1 MNIIRMRGRILTKM
15 VVMFMATLLAVSA
28 QATDGTW
35 TSVAGGTWS
44 TAGNWLSDTVA
55 DGTNAIANFSTLN
68 IGADA
73 VVNNDAPHIVGQLR
87 FGDTTPSHNWELTNS
102 TLTLATSSG
111 VPTIDVSNGSVTI
124 GATLK
129 GTQGLY
135 KTGAG
140 QLFISQ
146 RVPEGGIGSNTY
158 SGGTYILA
166 GTLMFG
172 GNNWVQ
178 GMIGPGTVYLGDSS
192 GSANAVLQP
201 SYTFQNLNNDI
212 VVQSGNTGI
221 MQINN
226 NGGSLNLVG
235 TVTLGSS
242 GGTGKSLTLGTVIQ
256 NRWLSLYVTG
266 AIQDPINMTPGTA
279 GTVTIN
285 HPDGVR
291 FRAANTYSGPT
302 VILSGWLI
310 QEIANAVPAASAVT
324 VNSGGTFALNGYNG
338 SIGSLAG
345 SGTVDLNVN
354 ALTVGNDNTSTTFSG
369 IIANAGSLTK
379 IGSGTLTLAGK
390 NTYTGATWVNAGRLL
405 GGTGGNCSKSSVVVA
420 TGATNGVKAMV
431 YGAEGSFVC
440 SNLTYM
446 GDSGL
451 DFDMTTLPVNAGVV
465 PLIINGDLTVNG
477 VVQVSVSNGYWP
489 TTGTYPLVRY
499 SGNLNGSG
507 SFNLVSLPAGVSATL
522 VHNTGAKRLEL
533 NVTAIPVVSF
543 PLSVW
548 TNNVGGT
555 WGTAAN
561 WSNGIP
567 DGVDA
572 VADFSTLN
580 ITVNSSVNNDAPH
593 TVGTLRFGDTSPSHN
608 WELLNST
615 LTLATSLGLPT
626 IHVSNGSVTIGAA
639 LQGTQGLFKT
649 GAGQLNIDPKIGSDS
664 SGSNTYSGGTYILSG
679 TLMFGSGNNNTGLIG
694 PGTVYLG
701 DSSGSANAVLQPN
714 YAFQNL
720 NNNIIVQSGNTGIMQ
735 INNNGG
741 SLGLWGTITL
751 GSSGGTGKSLT
762 FGRVDGGTF
771 VALYALGT
779 IQDPINMTP
788 GTAGTVT
795 INHPNGVIF
804 RAANTYSG
812 PTVILSGWLI
822 QEIANAVPAA
832 SAVTVNSGCGFSLN
846 GRNGSIGSLAG
857 SGTVSLNVN
866 TLTVGN
872 DNTSTTFSG
881 IIQDTGSLTKT
892 GSGTLTLAA
901 TNTYSGTTAISNGT
915 LAVSGAL
922 ASSAVT
928 VCTGAA
934 FGAGS
939 TGIVGRAELGGTLA
953 FENDSALLVDVE
965 SAAVDAVVAVGDVV
979 IGTGV
984 EVRLSGNQEK
994 SGSWEIIKTTT
1005 GTVQGIDPVLI
1016 GGLHGANL
1024 SRTTTAIVLTIPPM
1038 GTLIRVL

>member
-1 MNIIRMRGRILTKM
+1 MNIIQMRGRILTKV
-15 VVMFMATLLAVSA
+15 VVMFMATILAVSA

-35 TSVAGGTWS
+35 TSLAGGAWS
-44 TAGNWLSDTVA
+44 TTGNWAGSAVA
-55 DGTNAIANFSTLN
+55 DGTNAVADFSTLN
-68 IGADA
+68 ITADA
-73 VVNNDAPHIVGQLR
+73 VVNSDAPRTVGTLR

-124 GATLK
+124 GAALQ

-226 NGGSLNLVG
+226 NGGSLNLLG
-235 TVTLGSS
+235 TITLGSS
-242 GGTGKSLTLGTVIQ
+242 GGTGKSLTLGTVTQ
-256 NRWLSLYVTG
+256 NHWLSLYVTG

-279 GTVTIN
+279 GTLTID

-302 VILSGWLI
+302 VILSGSLI

-324 VNSGGTFALNGYNG
+324 VNSGGTFDLNGRNG

-345 SGTVDLNVN
+345 SGTVNLNVN
-354 ALTVGNDNTSTTFSG
+354 TLTVGNDNTSTTFSG

-390 NTYTGATWVNAGRLL
+390 NTYTGATWVNAGKLL

-420 TGATNGVKAMV
+420 AGATNGVKAMV

-440 SNLTYM
+440 SNVTYM

-465 PLIINGDLTVNG
+465 PLIINGDLTVTG
-477 VVQVSVSNGYWP
+477 VVQVSVRNGYWP
-489 TTGTYPLVRY
+489 ATGTYPLVRY
-499 SGNLNGSG
+499 SGNLSGSG
-507 SFNLVSLPAGVSATL
+507 SFNLASLPAGMSATL
-522 VHNTGAKRLEL
+522 VNNTGAKRLEL
-533 NVTAIPVVSF
+533 DVTAIPAVVF
-543 PLSVW
+543 PVSVW
-548 TNNVGGT
+548 TNNVGGM

-561 WSNGIP
+561 W
-567 DGVDA
+567 DGGTIADGTNV
-572 VADFSTLN
+572 VADFSTLDLTAN
-580 ITVNSSVNNDAPH
+580 ASVNNDAPH
-593 TVGTLRFGDTSPSHN
+593 TVGQLRFGDTSPSHN

-639 LQGTQGLFKT
+639 LKGTQGLFKT
-649 GAGQLNIDPKIGSDS
+649 GAGQLNIDPKIGHDS
-664 SGSNTYSGGTYILSG
+664 SGSNTYSGGTYILAG

-751 GSSGGTGKSLT
+751 GSYGATGKSLT
-762 FGRVDGGTF
+762 FGRVDGTF
-771 VALYALGT
+771 VSLYAQGT

-795 INHPNGVIF
+795 INHINGVRF

-832 SAVTVNSGCGFSLN
+832 SAVTVNSGCGFDLA
-846 GRNGSIGSLAG
+846 GYNGSIGSLAG
-857 SGTVSLNVN
+857 SGTVNLNVN

-881 IIQDTGSLTKT
+881 IIANAGSLIKT
-892 GSGTLTLAA
+892 GSGTLTLAG
-901 TNTYSGTTAISNGT
+901 TSTYSGTTAISNGT

-922 ASSAVT
+922 SSSGVT
-928 VCTGAA
+928 VGTGAA
-934 FGAGS
+934 FAAGS
-939 TGIVGRAELGGTLA
+939 TGVVGSATLAGTLT
-953 FENDSALLVDVE
+953 FQNNSALLVDVE
-965 SAAVDAVVAVGDVV
+965 AASVDAVVAAGDVV

-984 EVRLSGNQEK
+984 EVRLSGSQEK
-994 SGSWEIIKTTT
+994 SGSWELIKTTT
-1005 GTVQGIDPVLI
+1005 GTVTGDPDLVS
-1016 GGLHGANL
+1016 GLNGAKL
-1024 SRTTTAIVLTIPPM
+1024 SRTDTAIVLTIPPK
-1038 GTLIRVL
+1038 GTLIRIF